1 MTYSIYNNSIPR
13 EVKIMAT
20 KSKTIPVNVYRS
32 SETGQFVSAEYAK
45 KHPKTTFKQKVQV
58 KLPPRKK

>member
-1 MTYSIYNNSIPR
+1 MTYSIYINLIPR
-13 EVKIMAT
+13 EVRIMAT
-20 KSKTIPVNVYRS
+20 KAKTIPVTVYRS

-58 KLPPRKK
+58 KLPPRK